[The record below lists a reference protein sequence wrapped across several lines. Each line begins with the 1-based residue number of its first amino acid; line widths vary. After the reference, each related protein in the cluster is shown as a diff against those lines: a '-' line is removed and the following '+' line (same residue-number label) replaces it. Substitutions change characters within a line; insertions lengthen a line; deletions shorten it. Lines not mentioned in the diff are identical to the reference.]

1 MLRKTAMTSTRRLAR
16 DPKAL
21 AILALLGALTTVACA
36 GPSSTKDRR
45 PRSQSAQ
52 VLPDG
57 ATQVD
62 AGQIRG
68 IHSETREARLSTA
81 PAERYSSPAKHPL
94 GPGEAR
100 FLDMLAG
107 KGLRH
112 EPGLSRVAREL
123 ARTSPDRFNMP
134 SALIDGLMGWSG
146 MVEPPPR
153 IGIVEIEAPCDED
166 PDADGCA
173 DAMNALVE
181 QLAVL
186 GEPSGG
192 DDWVGVGIHRADDGM
207 ARFIVARTERT
218 VVIEPLAVEVGE
230 DATIRLKGRLIGGR
244 ENPRVEVIDPAGE
257 WQEST
262 LRGGKTR
269 GARFSAEV
277 RCHQPGGHR
286 IEVLADGPH
295 GPEIAANFT
304 VYCGTQAPRTVT
316 YVLEHVDPDIDV
328 AAIERA
334 NFDAVNRARTQ
345 RGLRPL
351 QWDNAA
357 AAVARAHS
365 QDMVDNDFMGHR
377 SPTTGMAGDR
387 FERSGIKVVR
397 LRENVGRGYGP
408 VTIHEALMNSPGH
421 RINVLAEDV
430 PKVGIGAVIG
440 APEST
445 AAGAPRPIF
454 ITQNFLAPP
463 EAAPDDPTAELRSRV
478 AQRRTAAKLAALPWD
493 PSLDPMAQRLADGI
507 ARGDEDSARKALN
520 AEFQASAYAA
530 IKTQQ
535 VMANDFSAFP
545 DLDFWAEG
553 KLADGLGIGVAKVTK
568 GAKKGSI
575 LLIVLMADK
584 SQPRQR

>member
-1 MLRKTAMTSTRRLAR
+1 MSRKTAAPLALRLAR
-16 DPKAL
+16 SGLPQRAALLSAL
-21 AILALLGALTTVACA
+21 AMVACA
-36 GPSSTKDRR
+36 GPSSSNDRR
-45 PRSQSAQ
+45 ARAKVAQ

-62 AGQIRG
+62 ARQIRG

-81 PAERYSSPAKHPL
+81 PAERYGSPAKHAL
-94 GPGEAR
+94 NPGETQ
-100 FLDMLAG
+100 LLELLSG

-123 ARTSPDRFNMP
+123 ARTAPDRFNMP
-134 SALIDGLMGWSG
+134 SALIDGLMGWAG

-153 IGIVEIEAPCDED
+153 IGIVEIEAPCDEN
-166 PDADGCA
+166 PDAEGCTE
-173 DAMNALVE
+173 AMSALVE
-181 QLAVL
+181 ELAML

-192 DDWVGVGIHRADDGM
+192 DDWIGVGIHRAADGTS
-207 ARFIVARTERT
+207 RFIVARTERT
-218 VVIEPLAVEVGE
+218 VALEPLPVEVGE
-230 DATIRLKGRLIGGR
+230 GATITLKGRLIGGR

-257 WQEST
+257 WQQST

-269 GARFSAEV
+269 GSRFSAEV
-277 RCHQPGGHR
+277 RCLQPGGHR

-304 VYCGTQAPRTVT
+304 VYCGVQAPRTVT
-316 YVLEHVDPDIDV
+316 YVLEHIDPDIDV
-328 AAIERA
+328 GAIERA

-387 FERSGIKVVR
+387 FERSGIRVVR

-430 PKVGIGAVIG
+430 PRVGIGAVIG
-440 APEST
+440 APETT

-463 EAAPDDPTAELRSRV
+463 EAAPKDPRAELRRRV
-478 AQRRTAAKLAALPWD
+478 TERRDRAKLAPITWD
-493 PSLDPMAQRLADGI
+493 PALDPMAQRLAEGI
-507 ARGDEDSARKALN
+507 ARGDEQAARKALN

-545 DLDFWAEG
+545 ELDFWDEA
-553 KLADGLGIGVAKVTK
+553 KLADGLGSGVAEVTQ
-568 GAKKGSI
+568 GPKKGSL
-575 LLIVLMADK
+575 LLIVLMADM
-584 SQPRQR
+584 SQPKKR